1 MKPHLFNA
9 NIAEQNTYV
18 FTNGSEA
25 VVVDPGFNG
34 ESVQLFLSAR
44 KMAVT
49 KVLLTHGHYDHIRDV
64 RLLAKYH
71 TFTLYIHMD
80 DGAHL
85 NDIKLSYAAH
95 FGGSFQLAKDQ
106 AVVYLRDGDE
116 IDFHDEKI
124 KVVHTPG
131 HTPGSVCYF
140 MAPYLFSGDTLFR
153 HSVGRTDLAGGSA
166 KALGESIA
174 KLFRAV
180 DKEAYVYPGHD
191 KTSTMSEERANN
203 SIVRTYMKHH

>member
-18 FTNGSEA
+18 FTQGTEA

-34 ESVQLFLSAR
+34 ESVQIFLESR
-44 KMAVT
+44 KLAVT

-64 RLLAKYH
+64 RLLAKFH
-71 TFTLYIHMD
+71 SFTLYIHMD

-85 NDIKLSYAAH
+85 SDVKLSYASH

-106 AVVYLRDGDE
+106 PVVYLRDGDE
-116 IDFHDEKI
+116 IAFHDQII
-124 KVVHTPG
+124 KVIHTPG
-131 HTPGSVCYF
+131 HTGGSVCYF
-140 MAPYLFSGDTLFR
+140 LAPYLFSGDTLFR
-153 HSVGRTDLAGGSA
+153 HSIGRTDLATGSA
-166 KALGESIA
+166 KQIGESIA
-174 KLFRAV
+174 KIFRIV

-191 KTSTMSEERANN
+191 KTTTMKEEKENN
-203 SIVRTYMKHH
+203 PLVKTYMKHH

>member
-9 NIAEQNTYV
+9 NIADQNTYV

-34 ESVQLFLSAR
+34 ETVQLFLSAR

-71 TFTLYIHMD
+71 TFTLYIHID
-80 DGAHL
+80 DSAHL
-85 NDIKLSYAAH
+85 HDVKLSYAAH

-116 IDFHDEKI
+116 IVFHDDVI
-124 KVVHTPG
+124 KVLHTPG
-131 HTPGSVCYF
+131 HTPGSVCYYL
-140 MAPYLFSGDTLFR
+140 APYLYSGDTLFR
-153 HSVGRTDLAGGSA
+153 HSVGRTDLAGGSS
-166 KALGESIA
+166 KAMGESIA

-180 DKEAYVYPGHD
+180 SKEAYVYPGHD
-191 KTSTMSEERANN
+191 KTSTMSEERENN
-203 SIVRTYMKHH
+203 PIVRTYMKHH

>member
-34 ESVQLFLSAR
+34 ESVQLFLDAR
-44 KMAVT
+44 KMKVT

-80 DGAHL
+80 DGPHL
-85 NDIKLSYAAH
+85 SDVKLSYASH

-106 AVVYLRDGDE
+106 AVVYLRDQDVIE
-116 IDFHDEKI
+116 FFEDKI
-124 KVVHTPG
+124 QVIHTPG
-131 HTPGSVCYF
+131 HTVGSVCYY

-166 KALGESIA
+166 KTLGESIT
-174 KLFRAV
+174 KLFRTV
-180 DKEAYVYPGHD
+180 TKEAFVYPGHD

-203 SIVRTYMKHH
+203 ALVRTYMKHH